1 MFWEYD
7 DDDDDDNDDACVEEM
22 AHAKAVLRRRFQYS
36 SKFHAMKY
44 NQEMENISKRPE
56 WKKDVDEDNEDED
69 EGLDRNWK

>member
-1 MFWEYD
+1 
-7 DDDDDDNDDACVEEM
+7 M

-69 EGLDRNWK
+69 EGLDRN